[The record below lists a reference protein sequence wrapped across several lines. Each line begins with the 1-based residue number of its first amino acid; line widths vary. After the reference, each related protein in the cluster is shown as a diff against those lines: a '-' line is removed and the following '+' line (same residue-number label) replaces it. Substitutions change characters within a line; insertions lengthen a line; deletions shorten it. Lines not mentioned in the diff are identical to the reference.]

1 METDDLIL
9 NQTSPDPS
17 WAPSAVHQI
26 DGKDAI
32 DYLTRFAAL
41 NSYGT
46 AEAHADWNL
55 LVENPVM
62 DVLNDT
68 AYPLWNGGATFYPGD
83 MFTYSFENGSTLED
97 QWLAVYYDPG
107 DTGPLETGG
116 DFYNFFVLGFYP
128 ASYNDT
134 AVDSDEGDTTDTA
147 PAQSYPTS
155 LSDISSAFP
164 RADVWQEN
172 LTDTGFLTGYFLH
185 DESLAV
191 LSIPT
196 FWADG
201 DAIRAFADT
210 VQSFLSQAKTAGM
223 SRVLVDLQR
232 NAGGDVVLAY
242 STFKQFF
249 PAIEPFAG
257 SLMRANPL
265 SDALGSSI
273 TEYWDG
279 TLNYTDWQYQ
289 AASANEWIATTKLN
303 AATGQNFTSWEEMYG
318 PKFDS
323 VANFTLT
330 ERFNVSNYLLD
341 YSMLGQEDPPA
352 VLLTPYGGDAPYAAE
367 DIIMVSFV

>member
-1 METDDLIL
+1 MIL

-17 WAPSAVHQI
+17 WEPSAVQQI
-26 DGKDAI
+26 NGTDAI

-46 AEAHADWNL
+46 SEAHADWNL
-55 LVENPVM
+55 LVENPVA
-62 DVLNDT
+62 DILDDT
-68 AYPLWNGGATFYPGD
+68 NYPLWTGGATYYPGD
-83 MFTYSFENGSTLED
+83 RLTYAFENGSILED

-128 ASYNDT
+128 ASYNDSDSTEAPDDSNT
-134 AVDSDEGDTTDTA
+134 ADTA
-147 PAQSYPTS
+147 QPFPTS
-155 LSDISSAFP
+155 WSSVSSAFP
-164 RADVWQEN
+164 QADVWQEN
-172 LTDTGFLTGYFLH
+172 LTDTGYVTGYFLH

-196 FWADG
+196 FWADE

-210 VQSFLSQAKTAGM
+210 VQRFLSQARAAGM

-257 SLMRANPL
+257 SLMRANAL

-279 TLNYTDWQYQ
+279 TLNSSDWQYQ

-303 AATGQNFTSWEEMYG
+303 AATGQNFTSWQEMYG
-318 PKFDS
+318 PEFDS

-330 ERFNVSNYLLD
+330 ERFNVSNYLLA

-352 VLLTPYGGDAPYAAE
+352 VLLTPYAGDAPYAAE
-367 DIIMVSFV
+367 DIIMVSYI